1 MDIKF
6 NPDIPGYATYKEC
19 VTICNI
25 INHIECSSVLE
36 VGSFTGRLT
45 WSLCQT
51 FTNKQI
57 TALDIWDGYIDF
69 LFTEETDYYFGS
81 KNTPEFFTLLQRAHP
96 NLTVIQ
102 DNFYNYKT
110 QHDVIVLGADDGEIV
125 WEDLIDHA
133 LSLRP
138 KLIIGRHAH
147 NHRTNIN
154 KVLELYEIERYEP
167 HGVYVV
173 KHKKDNISE

>member
-1 MDIKF
+1 MEIKF
-6 NPDIPGYATYKEC
+6 NPGIPGYATYEEC
-19 VTICNI
+19 VTICDI
-25 INHIECSSVLE
+25 INKVKCSSVLE
-36 VGSFTGRLT
+36 IGSFTGRLT

-69 LFTEETDYYFGS
+69 LFTKENNRYFGT
-81 KNTPEFFTLLQRAHP
+81 KNTPEFFTLLQHAHP
-96 NLTVIQ
+96 NLNIVQ

-110 QHDVIVLGADDGEIV
+110 THDVIVLGADGGEIV

-133 LSLRP
+133 LSLHP

-147 NHRTNIN
+147 NHRTNIK
-154 KVLELYEIERYEP
+154 KVLELYDL

-173 KHKKDNISE
+173 KHKKDIINE